1 MKWSR
6 PDAGRSHGG
15 ASATTVLVI
24 AGTRPESIKLAP
36 VVWALDG
43 DRALRAVVVNSGQH
57 AGAVRDAFAEF
68 GIRHDVELGS
78 VPSLP
83 NLLAAFEHLRI
94 ELAAVVARYRPRC
107 VVVQGD
113 TLTTY
118 TAAWA
123 GRAAGCSVAHVEAG
137 LRTASPAEPF
147 PEEWFRRRIARLA
160 DVHFAPTDAA
170 VSHLRSEGIPATTI
184 HRTGNTGIDSLRWA
198 LDGLESPCAPR
209 NGERNRVLITL
220 HRRENHDRNAEI
232 VCRALLRLSALRPD
246 LAMIFPV
253 HPNPRVAEPI
263 RRRLGTHPAFELVAP
278 LPYRDFIALAKDA
291 ALIISDSGGI
301 QEEAPHLGTPLL
313 VPRCNTERPE
323 AIATGFVRL
332 VAVDEHAII
341 AAAQTALAK
350 RRSTPLAID
359 RNAPFGAGDA
369 AQRIVGILRTAL
381 LERAIA

>member
-1 MKWSR
+1 
-6 PDAGRSHGG
+6 
-15 ASATTVLVI
+15 
-24 AGTRPESIKLAP
+24 
-36 VVWALDG
+36 

-184 HRTGNTGIDSLRWA
+184 
-198 LDGLESPCAPR
+198 
-209 NGERNRVLITL
+209 
-220 HRRENHDRNAEI
+220 
-232 VCRALLRLSALRPD
+232 
-246 LAMIFPV
+246 
-253 HPNPRVAEPI
+253 

-313 VPRCNTERPE
+313 VPRGNTERPE

-341 AAAQTALAK
+341 AAAQ
-350 RRSTPLAID
+350 
-359 RNAPFGAGDA
+359 
-369 AQRIVGILRTAL
+369 
-381 LERAIA
+381 